1 MQRPTSSALKGH
13 IMHLASRVLSL
24 ALLCLGLAACFT
36 SKAPLIGPDDAAFPF
51 ERIVFAEV
59 SRPDDRQSWT
69 RKGDAYSW
77 RIDEGD
83 EREALMR
90 LKAAGE
96 NLYVVQME
104 FSEAG
109 KARRLYALLRADVP
123 AKRVYSYAS
132 IKPDAFEAQPGLSI
146 CDDSVCIDDLDAYVA
161 YAKGRIDAGAPPD
174 AEYEIIEME

>member
-13 IMHLASRVLSL
+13 IMHLATRVLSL

-36 SKAPLIGPDDAAFPF
+36 SEEPLIGAGDAVFPL

-59 SRPDDRQSWT
+59 SRPDDTQTWT

-109 KARRLYALLRADVP
+109 EARRLYALLLADVP

-132 IKPDAFEAQPGLSI
+132 IKPDAFEAQSGLSI
-146 CDDSVCIDDLDAYVA
+146 CDGSVCIEDLDAFVA
-161 YAKGRIDAGAPPD
+161 YAKGRIDAGVPPD